1 VESKQDKDVEIVVDI
16 TGSDGAAIEGT
27 YATKKS
33 QMLKP
38 KSLSEVCKV
47 KLFGD
52 WLIRIKFTY
61 TIKNYGKGSAAPQ
74 NLLAKKMGGIN
85 INDVN

>member
-1 VESKQDKDVEIVVDI
+1 
-16 TGSDGAAIEGT
+16 
-27 YATKKS
+27 
-33 QMLKP
+33 MLKP

-52 WLIRIKFTY
+52 WLLRIKFTY